1 MNACNNVI
9 AGHAIREAGHAIR
22 EAGGMTVCECM

>member
-22 EAGGMTVCECM
+22 EGGVTVCECM